1 MYNAHREIF
10 RLLTIRKKLFSNTLS
25 AYKRDL
31 IQYNNFIIENN
42 GNLEIENADYKII
55 RSWIVSLV
63 SSNISNRSINRKV
76 SSLKSFYKFLIKTD
90 TIKSSP
96 LKAHSPLKQ
105 SKKIQVPFSQEE
117 INSLLDSDFFTN
129 DYKGVLQKSII
140 AFFYFTGVRRIELIN
155 IKESDI
161 SLESSTI
168 KVMGKRSKER
178 IIPILPKL
186 KKSLKYYR
194 EIKSKYNGNTSPE
207 YLFISKNGKQLS
219 EKFVYRTVNEYFKL
233 VSPKIKK
240 APHVLRHS
248 FATHLINE
256 GADINSV
263 KELLGHSSLSATQV
277 YSHTSMERIKEVFK
291 NSHPRAK

>member
-1 MYNAHREIF
+1 MLIEKFLDYLQLEKNYS
-10 RLLTIRKKLFSNTLS
+10 SNTLS

-55 RSWIVSLV
+55 RSWIVSIV
-63 SSNISNRSINRKV
+63 NSNISNRSINRKV

>member
-1 MYNAHREIF
+1 MLIEKFLDYLQFEKNYS
-10 RLLTIRKKLFSNTLS
+10 SNTLN

-31 IQYNNFIIENN
+31 TQYNKFVVDYNDKLKIEEVN
-42 GNLEIENADYKII
+42 YKII
-55 RSWIVSLV
+55 RSWIVKMV
-63 SSNISNRSINRKV
+63 NNNVSNRSINRKV
-76 SSLKSFYKFLIKTD
+76 SSLKSFYNFLIKTE
-90 TIKSSP
+90 TINSSP
-96 LKAHSPLKQ
+96 LIAHTPLKQ
-105 SKKIQVPFSQEE
+105 SKKIQVPFSQDE

-129 DYKGVLQKSII
+129 DYRGILQKTII
-140 AFFYFTGVRRIELIN
+140 SFFYFTGVRRIELITL
-155 IKESDI
+155 KESDVNI
-161 SLESSTI
+161 ESSI
-168 KVMGKRSKER
+168 VKIMGKRSKER

-186 KKSLKYYR
+186 KKLITYYK
-194 EIKSKYNGNTSPE
+194 EIKSKFHNKTLSD
-207 YLFISKNGKQLS
+207 YLFISKNGNQLS

-233 VSPKIKK
+233 VSPKLKK

>member
-1 MYNAHREIF
+1 MLIDKFLVYLQLEKNYSI
-10 RLLTIRKKLFSNTLS
+10 NTVS

-31 IQYNNFIIENN
+31 TQYNKFILKNSN
-42 GNLEIENADYKII
+42 VLEIEKVNYKII
-55 RSWIVSLV
+55 RSWIVSMV
-63 SSNISNRSINRKV
+63 NDNISNRSINRKI
-76 SSLKSFYKFLIKTD
+76 SALKSFYNFLIKTE
-90 TIKSSP
+90 TITSSP
-96 LKAHSPLKQ
+96 LKVHTPLKQ
-105 SKKIQVPFSQEE
+105 SKKIQVPFSKDE

-129 DYKGVLQKSII
+129 DYKGILQKTII
-140 AFFYFTGVRRIELIN
+140 SFFYFTGVRRIELITL
-155 IKESDI
+155 KDSDVN
-161 SLESSTI
+161 LESLTLKI
-168 KVMGKRSKER
+168 MGKRSKER

-186 KKSLKYYR
+186 KNAIISFKKTKL
-194 EIKSKYNGNTSPE
+194 NFFGQTSSD
-207 YLFISKNGKQLS
+207 YLFISKSGKQLS

-256 GADINSV
+256 GADLNSV

-277 YSHTSMERIKEVFK
+277 YSHTSMERIKEVFN

>member
-1 MYNAHREIF
+1 MLIEKFLDYLQLEKNYS
-10 RLLTIRKKLFSNTLS
+10 SNTLS

-31 IQYNNFIIENN
+31 IQYYNFIIENN

-55 RSWIVSLV
+55 RSWIVSMV

-186 KKSLKYYR
+186 KKSLEDYR
-194 EIKSKYNGNTSPE
+194 GIKSKFTGNISPE

>member
-1 MYNAHREIF
+1 MLIEKFLDYLQFEKNYS
-10 RLLTIRKKLFSNTLS
+10 SNTLN

-31 IQYNNFIIENN
+31 TQYNKFVVDYNDKLKIEEVN
-42 GNLEIENADYKII
+42 YKII
-55 RSWIVSLV
+55 RSWIVKMV
-63 SSNISNRSINRKV
+63 NNNISNRSINRKV
-76 SSLKSFYKFLIKTD
+76 SSLKSFYNFLIKTE
-90 TIKSSP
+90 TINSSP
-96 LKAHSPLKQ
+96 LIAHTPLKQ
-105 SKKIQVPFSQEE
+105 SKKIQVPFSQDE

-129 DYKGVLQKSII
+129 DYRGILQKTII
-140 AFFYFTGVRRIELIN
+140 AFFYFTGVRRIELITL
-155 IKESDI
+155 KESDVNI
-161 SLESSTI
+161 ESSTVKI
-168 KVMGKRSKER
+168 MGKRSKER

-186 KKSLKYYR
+186 KKAIIFFN
-194 EIKSKYNGNTSPE
+194 EIKFKFHDQTSSD
-207 YLFISKNGKQLS
+207 YFFISKNGKQLS

>member
-1 MYNAHREIF
+1 MLIEKFIDYLQLEKNYS
-10 RLLTIRKKLFSNTLS
+10 SNTIS

-31 IQYNNFIIENN
+31 FQYNKFIIENN
-42 GNLEIENADYKII
+42 RNLKIEKADYKII
-55 RSWIVSLV
+55 RSWIVSMVNNNL
-63 SSNISNRSINRKV
+63 SNRSINRKV
-76 SSLKSFYKFLIKTD
+76 SSLKSFYKFLIKTE
-90 TIKSSP
+90 TIKFSP

-105 SKKIQVPFSQEE
+105 SKTIQVPFSKEE
-117 INSLLDSDFFTN
+117 INSLLDSDFFN
-129 DYKGVLQKSII
+129 DDYKGVLQKTII
-140 AFFYFTGVRRIELIN
+140 SFFYFTGVRRIELIS

-161 SLESSTI
+161 SLESGTI

-186 KKSLKYYR
+186 KKSIKRYR
-194 EIKSKYNGNTSPE
+194 DNKSKFLGQNISE
-207 YLFISKNGKQLS
+207 YLFISINRKQLS

-263 KELLGHSSLSATQV
+263 KELLGHSSLSATQI
-277 YSHTSMERIKEVFK
+277 YSHTSMKRIKEVFK

>member
-1 MYNAHREIF
+1 MLIDKFLVYLQLEKNYSI
-10 RLLTIRKKLFSNTLS
+10 NTVS

-31 IQYNNFIIENN
+31 TQYNKFILKNSN
-42 GNLEIENADYKII
+42 VLEIEKVNYKII
-55 RSWIVSLV
+55 RSWIVSMV
-63 SSNISNRSINRKV
+63 NDNISNRSINRKI
-76 SSLKSFYKFLIKTD
+76 SALKSFYNFLIKTE
-90 TIKSSP
+90 TITSSP
-96 LKAHSPLKQ
+96 LKVHTPLKQ
-105 SKKIQVPFSQEE
+105 SKKIQVPFSKDE

-129 DYKGVLQKSII
+129 DYKGILQKTII
-140 AFFYFTGVRRIELIN
+140 LFFYFTGVRRIELITL
-155 IKESDI
+155 KDSDVN
-161 SLESSTI
+161 LESLTLKI
-168 KVMGKRSKER
+168 MGKRSKER

-186 KKSLKYYR
+186 KNAIISFKETKLNFFGQIS
-194 EIKSKYNGNTSPE
+194 SD
-207 YLFISKNGKQLS
+207 YLFISKSGKQLS

-256 GADINSV
+256 GADLNSV

>member
-1 MYNAHREIF
+1 MLIEKFLDYLQFEKNYS
-10 RLLTIRKKLFSNTLS
+10 SNTLN

-31 IQYNNFIIENN
+31 IQYNKFVAEYNDKLKIEEVN
-42 GNLEIENADYKII
+42 YKII
-55 RSWIVSLV
+55 RSWIVTMV
-63 SSNISNRSINRKV
+63 NNNISNRSINRKV
-76 SSLKSFYKFLIKTD
+76 SSLKSFYNFLIKTE
-90 TIKSSP
+90 TINSSP
-96 LKAHSPLKQ
+96 LKAHTPLKQ
-105 SKKIQVPFSQEE
+105 SKKIQVPFSQDE

-129 DYKGVLQKSII
+129 DYRGILQKTII
-140 AFFYFTGVRRIELIN
+140 AFFYFTGVRRIELITL
-155 IKESDI
+155 KESDVNI
-161 SLESSTI
+161 ESSTVKI
-168 KVMGKRSKER
+168 MGKRSKER

-186 KKSLKYYR
+186 KKAIIFFN
-194 EIKSKYNGNTSPE
+194 EIKFKFHNQTSSD
-207 YLFISKNGKQLS
+207 YFFISKNGKQLS
-219 EKFVYRTVNEYFKL
+219 EKFVYRTVNEYFNL
-233 VSPKIKK
+233 VSPKLKK

>member
-1 MYNAHREIF
+1 MLIEKFLDYLQLEKNYSF
-10 RLLTIRKKLFSNTLS
+10 NTLS

-31 IQYNNFIIENN
+31 AQYNKFIIENN

>member
-1 MYNAHREIF
+1 MLIEKFLYYLQFEKNYS
-10 RLLTIRKKLFSNTLS
+10 SNTIS

-31 IQYNNFIIENN
+31 TQYNKFVNKKNDKTKIE
-42 GNLEIENADYKII
+42 EVDYKIV
-55 RSWIVSLV
+55 RSWIVSMV
-63 SSNISNRSINRKV
+63 NDNISNRSINRKV
-76 SSLKSFYKFLIKTD
+76 SSLKSFYNFLIKTE
-90 TIKSSP
+90 TINSSP
-96 LKAHSPLKQ
+96 LKAHTPLKQ
-105 SKKIQVPFSQEE
+105 SKKIQVPFSQDE

-129 DYKGVLQKSII
+129 DYKGVLQKTII
-140 AFFYFTGVRRIELIN
+140 AFFYFTGVRRIELITL
-155 IKESDI
+155 KESDVNI
-161 SLESSTI
+161 ESSI
-168 KVMGKRSKER
+168 VKIMGKRSKER

-186 KKSLKYYR
+186 KKLIIYYK
-194 EIKSKYNGNTSPE
+194 EIKSKFHNKTLSD
-207 YLFISKNGKQLS
+207 YLFISKNGNQLS

-233 VSPKIKK
+233 VSPKLKK

>member
-1 MYNAHREIF
+1 MLIEKFLDYLQLEKNYS
-10 RLLTIRKKLFSNTLS
+10 SNTLS

-55 RSWIVSLV
+55 RSWIVSMV
-63 SSNISNRSINRKV
+63 NSNISNRSINRKV
-76 SSLKSFYKFLIKTD
+76 SSLKSFYKFLIKTE
-90 TIKSSP
+90 TIRSSP

>member
-1 MYNAHREIF
+1 MLIEKFLDYLQLEKNYS
-10 RLLTIRKKLFSNTLS
+10 SNTLS

-31 IQYNNFIIENN
+31 IQYNKFIIENN

-55 RSWIVSLV
+55 RSWIVSMV
-63 SSNISNRSINRKV
+63 NSNISNRSINRKV

-186 KKSLKYYR
+186 KKSLEDYR
-194 EIKSKYNGNTSPE
+194 EIKSKFKGTTSPE

>member
-1 MYNAHREIF
+1 MLIEKFLDYLQFEKNYS
-10 RLLTIRKKLFSNTLS
+10 SNTLN

-31 IQYNNFIIENN
+31 TQYNKFVVDYNDKLKIEEVN
-42 GNLEIENADYKII
+42 YKII
-55 RSWIVSLV
+55 RSWIVTMV
-63 SSNISNRSINRKV
+63 NNNISNRSINRKV
-76 SSLKSFYKFLIKTD
+76 SSLKSFYNFLIKTE
-90 TIKSSP
+90 TINSSP
-96 LKAHSPLKQ
+96 LKEHTPLKQ
-105 SKKIQVPFSQEE
+105 SKKIQVPFSQDE

-129 DYKGVLQKSII
+129 DYRGILQKTII
-140 AFFYFTGVRRIELIN
+140 AFFYFTGVRRIELITL
-155 IKESDI
+155 KESDVNI
-161 SLESSTI
+161 ESSTLKI
-168 KVMGKRSKER
+168 MGKRSKER

-186 KKSLKYYR
+186 KKAIIFFN
-194 EIKSKYNGNTSPE
+194 EIKFKFHDQTSSD
-207 YLFISKNGKQLS
+207 YFFISKNGKQLS

-277 YSHTSMERIKEVFK
+277 YSHTSMERIKEVF
-291 NSHPRAK
+291 NN

>member
-1 MYNAHREIF
+1 MLIEKFIDYLQLEKNYS
-10 RLLTIRKKLFSNTLS
+10 SNTIS

-31 IQYNNFIIENN
+31 FQYNKFIIENN
-42 GNLEIENADYKII
+42 RNLKIEKADYKII
-55 RSWIVSLV
+55 RSWIVSMVNNNL
-63 SSNISNRSINRKV
+63 SNRSINRKV

-90 TIKSSP
+90 TITLSP

-105 SKKIQVPFSQEE
+105 SKTIQVPFSKEE
-117 INSLLDSDFFTN
+117 INSLLDSDFFNN
-129 DYKGVLQKSII
+129 DYKGVLQKTII
-140 AFFYFTGVRRIELIN
+140 SFFYFTGVRRIELIS

-161 SLESSTI
+161 SLESGTI

-186 KKSLKYYR
+186 KKSIKRYR
-194 EIKSKYNGNTSPE
+194 DNKSKFLGQNISE
-207 YLFISKNGKQLS
+207 YLFISINRKQLS

-263 KELLGHSSLSATQV
+263 KELLGHASLSATQI
-277 YSHTSMERIKEVFK
+277 YTHTSMEKIKEVFQK
-291 NSHPRAK
+291 SHPRAN

>member
-1 MYNAHREIF
+1 MLIEKFLDYLQFEKNYS
-10 RLLTIRKKLFSNTLS
+10 SNTLN

-31 IQYNNFIIENN
+31 TQYKKFVAEYEDKIKIEEVN
-42 GNLEIENADYKII
+42 YKII
-55 RSWIVSLV
+55 RSWIVTMV
-63 SSNISNRSINRKV
+63 NNNISNRSINRKV
-76 SSLKSFYKFLIKTD
+76 SSLKSFYNFLIKTE
-90 TIKSSP
+90 TINSSP
-96 LKAHSPLKQ
+96 LKAHIPLKQ
-105 SKKIQVPFSQEE
+105 LKKIQVPFSQDE

-129 DYKGVLQKSII
+129 DYKGVLQKTII
-140 AFFYFTGVRRIELIN
+140 TFFYFTGVRRIELITL
-155 IKESDI
+155 KESDVN
-161 SLESSTI
+161 LESSI
-168 KVMGKRSKER
+168 VKIMGKRSKER

-186 KKSLKYYR
+186 KKAIIFFN
-194 EIKSKYNGNTSPE
+194 EIKFKFHDQTSSD
-207 YLFISKNGKQLS
+207 YFFISKNGKQLS

-277 YSHTSMERIKEVFK
+277 YSHTSMERIKQVFK